1 MKRYTKFLGLLLFT
15 MLGGQVSAQ
24 ISPLDAQFFQNRYIA
39 NPAMA
44 GFENGTRAALIY
56 RSQWGAVPGS
66 PTLQN
71 IMIDTRSK
79 KVGLGLN
86 VYNEKAGDLRNTK
99 VSATY
104 AFHSALSTEGNQIHF
119 GLSLVAQKGNYD
131 IQGIIGS
138 DPNDPNLL
146 NYNDKKVKA
155 DVDLGLAYTSKRFSL
170 EGAFYDF
177 RRQISNDT
185 EDKADY
191 RLFYAATSY
200 SFPIHSGNLNTKFAY
215 RGIKNYTD
223 IMDMGFEYRTG
234 NKEFGF
240 TALYHTSKSTTLGM
254 SYLHKNKWEITGLFN
269 TVNPVN
275 NYSNGTFELALKVN
289 LSKAN

>member
-15 MLGGQVSAQ
+15 FLSGNVFAQ

-44 GFENGTRAALIY
+44 GLDSGTRAALVY
-56 RSQWGAVPGS
+56 RSQWDAVPGS
-66 PTLQN
+66 PKLQN
-71 IMIDTRSK
+71 ILIDTRTK
-79 KVGLGLN
+79 KVGLGIN
-86 VYNEKAGDLRNTK
+86 VFNEKAGDLSNTR

-104 AFHSALSTEGNQIHF
+104 AYHSAVSSEGNEIHF
-119 GLSLVAQKGNYD
+119 GVSVVAQRGSYD

-138 DPNDPNLL
+138 DPNDQNIL
-146 NYNDKKVKA
+146 NYNNKSIKVDA
-155 DVDLGLAYTSKRFSL
+155 DLGVAYTSKRFSL

-177 RRQISNDT
+177 RRQITTQVD
-185 EDKADY
+185 DKADY
-191 RLFYAATSY
+191 RLFYTAASY
-200 SFPIHSGNLNTKFAY
+200 RFPVHSGQLNTKLAY
-215 RGIKNYTD
+215 RGVRNYTD

-234 NKEFGF
+234 NNEFGF
-240 TALYHTSKSTTLGM
+240 TGMYHTNQSATLGI
-254 SYLHKNKWEITGLFN
+254 SYMHKNKWDISGLFN

-289 LSKAN
+289 LERLN